1 MKSRCLW
8 TFMGDRCMSSAAER
22 AQVSCQH
29 TSPQRQ
35 LIPIQCPLLWA
46 RLRPGTWV
54 FCSRWCCAPSSQ
66 AGRAQPLWSSQGRIS
81 TATTGDLQTHD
92 PAHGVTRLAAELAV
106 GAVECHSLPLPNPPA
121 QAVTVVHHPLDFLQ
135 HTDSAMFIRW
145 DTGFLFEKFLM
156 YSDYPRDD
164 IPLEEL
170 GQRVQQSTLS
180 LNILFCFN

>member
-1 MKSRCLW
+1 M
-8 TFMGDRCMSSAAER
+8 
-22 AQVSCQH
+22 
-29 TSPQRQ
+29 
-35 LIPIQCPLLWA
+35 
-46 RLRPGTWV
+46 
-54 FCSRWCCAPSSQ
+54 
-66 AGRAQPLWSSQGRIS
+66 
-81 TATTGDLQTHD
+81 
-92 PAHGVTRLAAELAV
+92 TRLAAELAV